1 MIVASLVLALSIT
14 SFAEAKRGGFKIRKS
29 RTPAVQPHKSQPK
42 PDADF
47 NNTPNSSATNNMN
60 GQATGRA
67 TSSGLGNFV
76 TGAAAGYLL
85 SDMLSP
91 EQAQAQENTQQA
103 ENMQAVGSESQS
115 TNPMNQ
121 LSQQVNGITPTVQ
134 AFKSIDPNDPNLI
147 EKTGSYVRYCLN
159 GVQYLMSTSNNQLPP
174 TLMVDKNNAPVQCV
188 ILP

>member
-1 MIVASLVLALSIT
+1 MKKMIVASLVLALSIT
-14 SFAEAKRGGFKIRKS
+14 SFAEARFKIRKS

-47 NNTPNSSATNNMN
+47 NNTQNASVTNNMN
-60 GQATGRA
+60 GQGRS

-91 EQAQAQENTQQA
+91 EQAQAQENIQQV
-103 ENMQAVGSESQS
+103 ENMQAVRSESQS
-115 TNPMNQ
+115 ANPMNQ

-147 EKTGSYVRYCLN
+147 EKTGGYARYCLN
-159 GVQYLMSTSNNQLPP
+159 GVQYLMSTTNNQLPP